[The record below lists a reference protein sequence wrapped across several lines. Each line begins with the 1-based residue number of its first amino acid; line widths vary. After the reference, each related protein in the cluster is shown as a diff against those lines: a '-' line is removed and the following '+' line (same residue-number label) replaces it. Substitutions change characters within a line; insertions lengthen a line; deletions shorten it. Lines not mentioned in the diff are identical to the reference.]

1 MANLF
6 VGSNYYISD
15 VYVDSGAYYVNTH
28 MIDSEGEYTETKN
41 YAFGVDQPID
51 NLSSVGAVTEF
62 KIFSNSSVV
71 WANTSQD
78 VKSVFTGVTPES
90 TTGSGNGLIVDIN
103 TDRLWTRPSDDPI
116 FTFTITNPGSGYSIG
131 DGITYDYAS
140 ANLDTDYEKLTVTVS
155 NTDIYGVNYF
165 PDGLDEDSLVAN
177 ALPLINVILSTGSE

>member
-6 VGSNYYISD
+6 VGSDYYISD

-28 MIDSEGEYTETKN
+28 MIDSEGEYTGTKE
-41 YAFGVDQPID
+41 YAFDIDQPID

-62 KIFSNSSVV
+62 KIFSNSAVV

-78 VKSVFTGVTPES
+78 VKSVFTSVTPES
-90 TTGSGNGLIVDIN
+90 TTGSGSGFVVDIN
-103 TDRLWTRPSDDPI
+103 TDRLWTRVSEDPI
-116 FTFTITNPGSGYSIG
+116 FTFTVTNPGSGYSIG

-140 ANLDTDYEKLTVTVS
+140 ANLDTDYEKLTIAVS

>member
-6 VGSNYYISD
+6 VGSDYYISD

-28 MIDSEGEYTETKN
+28 IIDSEGEYTETKE
-41 YAFGVDQPID
+41 YAFGVDQLID
-51 NLSSVGAVTEF
+51 NLSSVGAVTGF
-62 KIFSNSSVV
+62 KVSSNSSVV
-71 WANTSQD
+71 PSNVAQD
-78 VKSVFTGVTPES
+78 VKSVFTSVTPES
-90 TTGSGNGLIVDIN
+90 TTGSGNGLVVDIN
-103 TDRLWTRPSDDPI
+103 TDRLWTRASDDPI

-131 DGITYDYAS
+131 DSITYDYAS
-140 ANLDTDYEKLTVTVS
+140 ANLDTNYEKLTITVS

>member
-28 MIDSEGEYTETKN
+28 MIDSEGEYTETKE

-71 WANTSQD
+71 WAN
-78 VKSVFTGVTPES
+78 
-90 TTGSGNGLIVDIN
+90 
-103 TDRLWTRPSDDPI
+103 
-116 FTFTITNPGSGYSIG
+116 Y
-131 DGITYDYAS
+131 
-140 ANLDTDYEKLTVTVS
+140 
-155 NTDIYGVNYF
+155 
-165 PDGLDEDSLVAN
+165 
-177 ALPLINVILSTGSE
+177 LSRC